1 MSPKDGEVTSP
12 PFAARLREQVRKPLC
27 HSYHDLRSSCSR
39 ALAPRALIFAL
50 TLLLSLPLGLL
61 VVLRAHVPLQGRL
74 QYVVRF
80 VIAVLRGTPLMLQ
93 LLAVTY
99 GPYYLFGMAVAKN
112 KLIPVV
118 IAFAINYAAYFA
130 EIYRGGIESIP
141 VGQYEAANVLGYTRA
156 QTFLRIILPQV
167 VKRIMPSI
175 TNEVVTLVKDTSMAF
190 TVSYQ
195 EMFTIGK
202 QIANSQTSFMPF
214 LVAGV
219 FYFVFNAIVD
229 FVMGKIEKRM
239 DYYK

>member
-1 MSPKDGEVTSP
+1 MGE
-12 PFAARLREQVRKPLC
+12 AAVIWGRLTEAFWLNCQL
-27 HSYHDLRSSCSR
+27 
-39 ALAPRALIFAL
+39 FGL
-50 TLLLSLPLGLL
+50 TLLFALPLGL
-61 VVLRAHVPLQGRL
+61 VVSFGSMSRLAPLRGVLKT
-74 QYVVRF
+74 F
-80 VIAVLRGTPLMLQ
+80 VWVIRGTPLMLQ

-99 GPYYLFGMAVAKN
+99 GPYYLFGTAVAKN

-202 QIANSQTSFMPF
+202 QISNSEASFVPF

-219 FYFVFNAIVD
+219 FYFVFNAVVD
-229 FVMGKIEKRM
+229 FVMGRIEKRM
-239 DYYK
+239 SYYK

>member
-1 MSPKDGEVTSP
+1 MTLWTMVIKLSEGLGRTC
-12 PFAARLREQVRKPLC
+12 A
-27 HSYHDLRSSCSR
+27 
-39 ALAPRALIFAL
+39 IFFL
-50 TLLLSLPLGLL
+50 TLLFSLPLGMLVALL
-61 VVLRAHVPLQGRL
+61 RMSKNKIVSGIT
-74 QYVVRF
+74 RF
-80 VIAVLRGTPLMLQ
+80 IISVLRGTPLMLQ

-99 GPYYLFGMAVAKN
+99 GPYYLSKSLGWIEISVARN
-112 KLIPVV
+112 KLVPVI

-130 EIYRGGIESIP
+130 EIYRGGIESISK
-141 VGQYEAANVLGYTRA
+141 GQYEAAEVLGYSKF
-156 QTFLRIILPQV
+156 QTFMKIILPQV
-167 VKRIMPSI
+167 IKRIMPSI

-229 FVMGKIEKRM
+229 FIMGRIEKSM
-239 DYYK
+239 QYYK